1 MALTAQGPAGA
12 FMIPESDMELHCR
25 SSTEE
30 FSNPDDKFLSYG
42 ASHADRANPSS
53 ATCMSNA

>member
-1 MALTAQGPAGA
+1 MS
-12 FMIPESDMELHCR
+12 PESDMELHCR

-30 FSNPDDKFLSYG
+30 LSNPDDKFLSYG